1 MENLAIGLCVEG
13 SCHKISTWKHLNK
26 IAYERIFYQSDVT
39 STLDGPNVF
48 KASDASTK

>member
-13 SCHKISTWKHLNK
+13 SCNKFSTWKHLNK
-26 IAYERIFYQSDVT
+26 IAYERTFDKV
-39 STLDGPNVF
+39 TLDDPNVF